1 MLVVGLLGLVV
12 SLVGGLAGCR
22 AAPRDVG
29 GVPDDFWL
37 SVTVM
42 GPVRPGPAGGQPGQP
57 QGAEDQPSRFV
68 VEADRVLRAATGPS
82 AAETDFPPVLRV
94 LSAGQ
99 VKDLHDALV
108 RSGLPERAGIGGAG
122 DLAVARAPTPAEV
135 GTRRVLVISYRLDR
149 ARRTLVIDADASP
162 DDAAKVQPALER
174 LRALAWL

>member
-1 MLVVGLLGLVV
+1 MMRAMLVVGLLGLVV

-42 GPVRPGPAGGQPGQP
+42 GPVRPGPAGGSPGQP

-68 VEADRVLRAATGPS
+68 VEADRVLRAETGPS

-108 RSGLPERAGIGGAG
+108 RSGLPERAG

-162 DDAAKVQPALER
+162 DDAAKVQPVLER
-174 LRALAWL
+174 LRALAWM